1 MKRMA
6 WGRVTWPGGGYVE
19 QVSALRSASTWAW
32 RRSLLGP
39 GCLRSSGTSQGGKPS
54 SSKLPCRSAVGSRP
68 WVATLDQS
76 DQHSQTSHLLKID
89 LEFLVP
95 EWRKNLCS
103 FHRDFVVKKE
113 WLKDASIH
121 LKKGFVRSGI
131 WTHAFLR
138 RPEYFRSSLGRWQ
151 ACDAWVWRLG
161 PLGHP
166 DDNNVRSFSIDDG
179 IVSEQERNGWL
190 WYRKKRAKMRNASRF
205 CVSSLRRGH
214 ANLLCI
220 VPILVYVSA
229 VEYVDHGEMQG
240 IYSVQSFALLSPSL
254 LSRTNNPKPSRMFH
268 RFTERL
274 CGTLI
279 STDSKSI
286 YLITTK
292 EWSTISRQ
300 NTGRYQKALLL
311 TVPSTQK
318 L

>member
-1 MKRMA
+1 M
-6 WGRVTWPGGGYVE
+6 W
-19 QVSALRSASTWAW
+19 
-32 RRSLLGP
+32 
-39 GCLRSSGTSQGGKPS
+39 
-54 SSKLPCRSAVGSRP
+54 
-68 WVATLDQS
+68 
-76 DQHSQTSHLLKID
+76 
-89 LEFLVP
+89 
-95 EWRKNLCS
+95 
-103 FHRDFVVKKE
+103 
-113 WLKDASIH
+113 
-121 LKKGFVRSGI
+121 
-131 WTHAFLR
+131 
-138 RPEYFRSSLGRWQ
+138 
-151 ACDAWVWRLG
+151 
-161 PLGHP
+161 
-166 DDNNVRSFSIDDG
+166 
-179 IVSEQERNGWL
+179 
-190 WYRKKRAKMRNASRF
+190 NASRF

-229 VEYVDHGEMQG
+229 VEYVDHGEVQG
-240 IYSVQSFALLSPSL
+240 LYSVQSFALLSLSL